1 MPINFDREEFRKSL
15 QEQFQYV
22 LRHESNELLEDSL
35 NEVVRER
42 LHELAEE
49 ELNRLGAGAEDA
61 GSPLGELSGMQM
73 HLSGLD
79 IDHRLLVRQVL
90 KEEMKKL
97 LKGFVNEHLA

>member
-1 MPINFDREEFRKSL
+1 MPINFDREEFRKCL
-15 QEQFQYV
+15 KEQFEYI
-22 LRHESNELLEDSL
+22 LHHECNELLEESL

-49 ELNRLGAGAEDA
+49 ELNRLGAGAEDT
-61 GSPLGELSGMQM
+61 GSPLGELAGMQI

-90 KEEMKKL
+90 KEEMRKL